1 MIDSLQSALCC
12 WSSQQQS
19 PPASPVLPRRGP
31 SATSATAC
39 TCTATH
45 SSPHNEKAALA
56 DTATTPPC
64 GDTKAHEFYTSA
76 AVPIAPIHSD
86 QDMHRSMDEK
96 PSAHGA
102 DAGVNQ
108 PRSLRTSSPTAQHRR
123 TNTAGSVSSTLST
136 SSASRGSYLRGFLT
150 SVKKSPTTE
159 PPSTIDSP
167 IITSSSSHYR
177 PHHSPHDQQPME
189 NPLSKS
195 PSKQFSLQKFYY
207 PKNTMT
213 AAAAS
218 TSSPS
223 SPVRSSFEPSRPSL
237 ESSPTTFKAIQGSFS
252 RMDTGSTGPL
262 APPSFAGPRALANK
276 PFSAPTSIPSFTASI
291 SPLSSVP
298 QHSSPPSLSLTTA
311 PEPGSI
317 LPWPSPS
324 SISTSTPAL
333 VLSAPPPPP
342 PPFTSTPLMSLPSMP
357 VSIPTKFTSPSP
369 MGISTST
376 NILAPALSPLEPS
389 LSGTVPSSPPTNT
402 LSLHPFSLANL
413 STSCASLSSSSVSSV
428 SATSSPNTSPSNSP
442 IETTSSS
449 NNDSQI
455 SSPARSDLTP
465 YPACSISAAQLAAM
479 MERVSPEAGSVGYS
493 KGVSAGSRRPLVLDL
508 RPNPDFDPL
517 SIVHS
522 ININL
527 PTLLMRRYRRG
538 GAVSSF
544 ALESFITMPSDK
556 ELFHQIQDS
565 WRQDLASEVHD
576 VVVLDQDMGAG
587 KEDFGRSPS
596 PAWTLVNVLERGGGN
611 LGGPIRLWYLE
622 GGFEAFQAWDLR
634 EKYLTRPGSELL
646 DAHATPQQQGQ
657 EDIQMTFTEHDGS
670 SGKVHPFSMPLSL
683 PSSSSVSSSSSTIVT
698 DAKTA
703 QAIDTAVSLTTASLG
718 GTSHRQRGAPVR
730 RESLFS
736 LNTKSLPRPAGL
748 SRAQTIGVSALN
760 IKPLSIPSLNTSLH
774 PLHEGNAQPMP
785 PMPSLENKG
794 SWLTVPNGGSGGGVG
809 PLSLPAHSPTLSL
822 PNQAM
827 EIHPHSA
834 LTGPSS
840 AWSANSPG
848 LSINSSING
857 DASAAG
863 QPLLRSL
870 SKKSFAST
878 TTLSSLHLTHSPIGI
893 QEEDEPGLDANHPNL
908 RRQRSG
914 PNSLRSI
921 PLSLNAAASPTRAYF
936 DVGSSEHDGYKN
948 NNNNNNNSDNSAAGF
963 HQEYQAR
970 MFSEGIDSYTNNSS
984 MASIMNQ
991 HLYQHYQHQGY
1002 DDEFAE
1008 ENGDNG
1014 EQEISCILPNFLYL
1028 GPEIVTEEQV
1038 QQLEQLGI
1046 KRVLN
1051 MARECEDL
1059 LVSQRAGIEYH
1070 KIGVLDNVEEDVSPG
1085 LLEAVDIISASV
1097 DAPIYVHCKAGK
1109 SRSVT
1114 ATIAYL
1120 ITQLHWSLNKAYNHV
1135 LTQRP
1140 CMCPNI
1146 GFVTELM
1153 QIEERTLGTERAG
1166 GLVRAGS
1173 LNSILSLSTAGS
1185 GLQQHHHHHHHHH
1198 SLQHHPSLSKSGS
1211 PKGLSAKSSVNNFAI
1226 LQ

>member
-1 MIDSLQSALCC
+1 
-12 WSSQQQS
+12 
-19 PPASPVLPRRGP
+19 
-31 SATSATAC
+31 
-39 TCTATH
+39 
-45 SSPHNEKAALA
+45 
-56 DTATTPPC
+56 
-64 GDTKAHEFYTSA
+64 
-76 AVPIAPIHSD
+76 
-86 QDMHRSMDEK
+86 
-96 PSAHGA
+96 
-102 DAGVNQ
+102 
-108 PRSLRTSSPTAQHRR
+108 
-123 TNTAGSVSSTLST
+123 
-136 SSASRGSYLRGFLT
+136 
-150 SVKKSPTTE
+150 
-159 PPSTIDSP
+159 
-167 IITSSSSHYR
+167 
-177 PHHSPHDQQPME
+177 
-189 NPLSKS
+189 
-195 PSKQFSLQKFYY
+195 
-207 PKNTMT
+207 
-213 AAAAS
+213 
-218 TSSPS
+218 
-223 SPVRSSFEPSRPSL
+223 
-237 ESSPTTFKAIQGSFS
+237 
-252 RMDTGSTGPL
+252 
-262 APPSFAGPRALANK
+262 
-276 PFSAPTSIPSFTASI
+276 
-291 SPLSSVP
+291 
-298 QHSSPPSLSLTTA
+298 
-311 PEPGSI
+311 
-317 LPWPSPS
+317 
-324 SISTSTPAL
+324 
-333 VLSAPPPPP
+333 
-342 PPFTSTPLMSLPSMP
+342 
-357 VSIPTKFTSPSP
+357 
-369 MGISTST
+369 
-376 NILAPALSPLEPS
+376 
-389 LSGTVPSSPPTNT
+389 
-402 LSLHPFSLANL
+402 
-413 STSCASLSSSSVSSV
+413 
-428 SATSSPNTSPSNSP
+428 
-442 IETTSSS
+442 
-449 NNDSQI
+449 
-455 SSPARSDLTP
+455 
-465 YPACSISAAQLAAM
+465 
-479 MERVSPEAGSVGYS
+479 MERVSPEASS
-493 KGVSAGSRRPLVLDL
+493 KECPQGVSAGSRRPLVLDL
-508 RPNPDFDPL
+508 RPNPDFDSL
-517 SIVHS
+517 SIIRS

-565 WRQDLASEVHD
+565 WRQDQASELHD
-576 VVVLDQDMGAG
+576 VVVLDQDMAAG
-587 KEDFGRSPS
+587 MEDYGRSPS
-596 PAWTLVNVLERGGGN
+596 PAWTLVNVLERGGGS

-622 GGFEAFQAWDLR
+622 GGFEAFQAWDLH
-634 EKYLTRPGSELL
+634 EKHLTRPGSELL
-646 DAHATPQQQGQ
+646 DAHSTPQQQGQ
-657 EDIQMTFTEHDGS
+657 EVIQMTITEHDSS

-683 PSSSSVSSSSSTIVT
+683 PSSSSVNSSTSTIVT

-774 PLHEGNAQPMP
+774 PLQEGNAQLMP

-794 SWLTVPNGGSGGGVG
+794 SWLTVPNGGGGVG

-827 EIHPHSA
+827 DIHPHSA
-834 LTGPSS
+834 LTDHSS
-840 AWSANSPG
+840 PWPASSPG
-848 LSINSSING
+848 LSINGNTNG
-857 DASAAG
+857 DVSAGG

-878 TTLSSLHLTHSPIGI
+878 TTLSSLHLTNSPIGI
-893 QEEDEPGLDANHPNL
+893 QEEDESGLDTQPLGL

-914 PNSLRSI
+914 ASNSLRSI
-921 PLSLNAAASPTRAYF
+921 PLSLNATASPTRTYF
-936 DVGSSEHDGYKN
+936 DVGSNEYDSAKN
-948 NNNNNNNSDNSAAGF
+948 NNNNDSGAAGF

-991 HLYQHYQHQGY
+991 HLYQHHQHQGY

-1038 QQLEQLGI
+1038 QQLETLGI

-1051 MARECEDL
+1051 MARECEDV

-1198 SLQHHPSLSKSGS
+1198 HHSLQHTHSLSMGGS
-1211 PKGLSAKSSVNNFAI
+1211 PKGLSAKSSVNNFAAMP
-1226 LQ
+1226 LL